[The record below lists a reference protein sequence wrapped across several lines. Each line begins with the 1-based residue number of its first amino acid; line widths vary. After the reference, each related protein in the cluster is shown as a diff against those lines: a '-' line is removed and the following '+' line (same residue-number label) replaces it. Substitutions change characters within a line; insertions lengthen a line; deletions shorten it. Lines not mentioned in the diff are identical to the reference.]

1 MLYHYTYQ
9 TAAPWDRDITLTLS
23 DVYETDT
30 PIRTKAD
37 YEALK
42 LSIWGDKSSKYWI
55 ISLSL
60 VDPNPLPV
68 DIK

>member
-1 MLYHYTYQ
+1 MLYHYTYH
-9 TAAPWDRDITLTLS
+9 TTAPWDQDITLTLS
-23 DVYETDT
+23 NVYETDT

-42 LSIWGDKSSKYWI
+42 LSIWGDKSSKYRI

-60 VDPNPLPV
+60 VDSNPLPV
-68 DIK
+68 NII